1 MSFSKLSY
9 NIWESLPMLLEL
21 YEVILPCPPFYT
33 LAMGTA
39 DIQSVCNILSQEEET
54 ENKFKTDLENKLK
67 AHGVSLFKIKH
78 INFHKLNVSVYIMY
92 D

>member
-1 MSFSKLSY
+1 MQMEHFE
-9 NIWESLPMLLEL
+9 I
-21 YEVILPCPPFYT
+21 ILPLPPFYT

-67 AHGVSLFKIKH
+67 AHGVSLFKTKH
-78 INFHKLNVSVYIMY
+78 IHFHKLNVSVYIMY